1 MFLGEACFGLNNY
14 QAAIAPL
21 ERYQGAVSRPQRK
34 ALYELGM
41 SYYYTGVYS
50 KAAATLGETT
60 SVNDALSQNAYLH
73 MGLAY
78 LNLKERNQARM
89 AFEQA
94 SASGFDPLV
103 KEQALYN
110 YALCIHE
117 TSYSPFAESV
127 TVFERFLN
135 EFPNSP
141 YAER

>member
-1 MFLGEACFGLNNY
+1 M
-14 QAAIAPL
+14 
-21 ERYQGAVSRPQRK
+21 SRPQRK

-89 AFEQA
+89 HQ
-94 SASGFDPLV
+94 DL
-103 KEQALYN
+103 
-110 YALCIHE
+110 
-117 TSYSPFAESV
+117 T
-127 TVFERFLN
+127 RW
-135 EFPNSP
+135 
-141 YAER
+141 